1 MPPVKKKTVEEPV
14 ESPLENLVKVLEES
28 VAYLEEL
35 IAARPELTEETVYDV
50 VEAVIIALR
59 AVNLNSTHALADEIA
74 EKYFGPTEE
83 DG

>member
-1 MPPVKKKTVEEPV
+1 MPTNKE
-14 ESPLENLVKVLEES
+14 LEARVKVLEES
-28 VAYLEEL
+28 VAYLEEQ

-74 EKYFGPTEE
+74 EKYFGPVEE